1 MSTAT
6 QKSDAA
12 SSLSIAI
19 IGPDESLRN
28 AIVRAL
34 VEIRARRQ
42 SSAADLAIQEFC
54 SYPFELDESPRMIE
68 NRFHAVLVDLDSDP
82 RYALQV
88 VQKLA
93 SRGTAT
99 VMVYSALADRDQVI
113 SCMRAGARE
122 FLNLPLA
129 AGDMD
134 GALVRIPVRE
144 NTVKHAPE
152 SAGGLYVFQGAKGGC
167 GVTTIA
173 AGFAVSLAQ
182 DSEQNTLLIDLGAPL
197 GDAAIQLGM
206 SCDYSISSALEHIGR
221 LDESFLL
228 SLLARHQSGL
238 SLLAAP
244 ADFPDG
250 FPCTDSSPQAID
262 KLIAVAR
269 QAFPNVVVD
278 AGSRIDLMDSALF
291 QEAANVYLV
300 TEVGLSELRN
310 ANRMITQFF
319 SSRWHRPQIVLN
331 RYTSRALGFD
341 DENVAK
347 ALTWPPKWKIPDED
361 GSSSRG
367 RHTVSE
373 LTLEDSAATR
383 AIRQMA
389 RAACGLAALP
399 EKRRGFGLFTT
410 ARAS

>member
-1 MSTAT
+1 MSTTPA
-6 QKSDAA
+6 KSEAYGH
-12 SSLSIAI
+12 LSIAV

-28 AIVRAL
+28 AIVRSL
-34 VEIRARRQ
+34 VELRAVPQ
-42 SSAADLAIQEFC
+42 SSAADLTLQEFC

-68 NRFHAVLVDLDSDP
+68 NRFQAVLVDLDSDP
-82 RYALQV
+82 HYALQV
-88 VQKLA
+88 VRKLA

-113 SCMRAGARE
+113 GCMRAGARE

-129 AGDMD
+129 AGDME
-134 GALVRIPVRE
+134 GALARIPLRE
-144 NTVKHAPE
+144 NTVKHTPA
-152 SAGGLYVFQGAKGGC
+152 SAGGLYVFQGSKGGC
-167 GVTTIA
+167 GGTTIA
-173 AGFAVSLAQ
+173 AGFAMSLAQ
-182 DSEQNTLLIDLGAPL
+182 DSEQKTLLIDLGAPL

-206 SCDYSISSALEHIGR
+206 SCDYSISSALQNIGR

-244 ADFPDG
+244 GDFPDG
-250 FPCTDSSPQAID
+250 FPCADNSLQAID
-262 KLIAVAR
+262 KLIEVAR
-269 QAFPNVVVD
+269 QAFPNVIVD

-319 SSRWHRPQIVLN
+319 SARWHRPQIVLN

-347 ALTWPPKWKIPDED
+347 ALTWAPKWKIPDED
-361 GSSSRG
+361 GSSSLS

-389 RAACGLAALP
+389 RAACGLASLP
-399 EKRRGFGLFTT
+399 EKRRGFGLFST
-410 ARAS
+410 AKAS